1 MSDKTLFVNGEW
13 IESSGSKRLDV
24 INPATEEVI
33 GDVALATEEDVDKA
47 VEAANQA
54 FPAWSNLSKEERMAY
69 IDKLHAVIE
78 KNQEEV
84 TDTIV
89 AELGSAKSYIE
100 KVQTPMPLNEMSAT
114 LDEMKDFSFQ
124 EMKKTTK
131 VIYEGYGVVA
141 CVTPWNFPINQIQ
154 RKVTPALLAGNTV
167 VVKPASNT
175 PLTAVLF
182 AKFVEE
188 AGLPKGVFN
197 LVTGSGSDAGDYLTK
212 HPDVHAISFTGSTEV
227 GQSMMANASEHIK
240 HVVLELGGKSALIY
254 IKGGPLSLADAV
266 QKAMDTVI
274 NNQGQTCAALTRL
287 LVAEE
292 DYDAAKEEILSYY
305 DKKVKVGDPIN
316 PETTVGPMVSQ
327 EQKETVL
334 EYIQAGLDEGAEILI
349 GGEKVEGKGYYVQPT
364 VFVNADNSMKIA
376 REEIFGPVLTLLT
389 YKTVEEAVE
398 IANDSPYGLSGAVV
412 GPQEEAE
419 RIALQLRTG
428 NIYVNDGARNP
439 YAPFGGFKQSGLGRE
454 NGIYGV
460 KDYLQY
466 KAIFL

>member
-1 MSDKTLFVNGEW
+1 MSDKTLFINGEW
-13 IESSGSKRLDV
+13 IDSTASNRQDV

-33 GDVALATEEDVDKA
+33 GNVALATHEDIDKA
-47 VEAANQA
+47 VQAAKDA
-54 FPAWSNLSKEERMAY
+54 FPAWSALSNEDRMAY
-69 IDKLHAVIE
+69 VEKLRTIIE
-78 KNQEEV
+78 DNKDQV
-84 TDTIV
+84 TASIV
-89 AELGSAKSYIE
+89 AELGSAQSYIE
-100 KVQTPMPLNEMSAT
+100 TVQTPQPLKEMAAT
-114 LDEMKDFSFQ
+114 LDEMQDFSFV
-124 EMKKTTK
+124 EMKDTTK

-182 AKFVEE
+182 AKFIEE

-212 HPDVHAISFTGSTEV
+212 HPDVDAISFTGSTEV
-227 GQSMMANASEHIK
+227 GQSMMANAAEHIK

-254 IKGGPLSLADAV
+254 IKNDQFDLDYAV

-287 LVAEE
+287 LIHE
-292 DYDAAKEEILSYY
+292 DDLDAAKEAILSYY
-305 DKKVKVGDPIN
+305 DQKVKIGDPTD
-316 PETTVGPMVSQ
+316 PETTVGPMVSADQ
-327 EQKETVL
+327 QETVL
-334 EYIQAGLDEGAEILI
+334 NYIQAGVDEGAEILI
-349 GGEKVEGKGYYVQPT
+349 GGKKVDRKGYFVEPT
-364 VFVNADNSMKIA
+364 IFVNADNSMKIA
-376 REEIFGPVLTLLT
+376 REEIFGPVLTVLT
-389 YKTVEEAVE
+389 YKTVEEALE

-419 RIALQLRTG
+419 RVAHQLRTG
-428 NIYVNDGARNP
+428 NIYVNDGPRNA

-460 KDYLQY
+460 QDYLQN